1 MALLLTKCAGCD
13 AELGTGGKKCG
24 RCGTRYCGS
33 ACQVQHWKEGGH
45 DMLCKKIKKSGGA
58 ERFHADEKY
67 DEAVKVAVEKC
78 AKDGPRS
85 TKGQTCYICT
95 EGIKRR
101 TGEGLVSGFCACRGT
116 VGTVHISCLVRQ
128 AQVAAEGDVGIQANW
143 PRWYTCGLCHNE
155 IVGNVRWALGWACWK
170 TYVGRLE
177 NHTSE
182 VKVMNILAGGLFEGN
197 RSAEAVVVLEAQLA
211 AELRTLNRPANIL
224 AIRSNLANCYT
235 KLDRLE
241 EALPIYHA
249 VYEAKGDLLAAMN
262 YIQAL
267 VQTNQFA
274 AARAVG
280 RKELPAIRKLGL
292 DHDLA
297 LNFRRNY
304 AGALY
309 GDDDAT
315 LDEQREGLAMIQDVA
330 TRWARVFGADSYNA
344 GQLAEEVSEAKS
356 ICSFRG
362 MDIST

>member
-13 AELGTGGKKCG
+13 TELGTGGKKCG

-197 RSAEAVVVLEAQLA
+197 RRAEAVAVLEANH
-211 AELRTLNRPANIL
+211 AEALESSANIL
-224 AIRSNLANCYT
+224 AIDRTSPNTRARSV
-235 KLDRLE
+235 
-241 EALPIYHA
+241 EARPIYHA
-249 VYEAKGDLLAAMN
+249 VYAGGTCWPPCSHSSSRPNEP
-262 YIQAL
+262 
-267 VQTNQFA
+267 V
-274 AARAVG
+274 
-280 RKELPAIRKLGL
+280 
-292 DHDLA
+292 
-297 LNFRRNY
+297 RR
-304 AGALY
+304 
-309 GDDDAT
+309 
-315 LDEQREGLAMIQDVA
+315 R
-330 TRWARVFGADSYNA
+330 
-344 GQLAEEVSEAKS
+344 GQ
-356 ICSFRG
+356 
-362 MDIST
+362 